1 MIINILQESYSLFF
15 DKMFVVLTILQIYK
29 KVAEF
34 AAFMQGLALS
44 FALILLEVVLFPE
57 FLLTLRCL
65 RSEVSL
71 PARTEND
78 VPAPEAP

>member
-15 DKMFVVLTILQIYK
+15 DKMLVVLTILQIYK
-29 KVAEF
+29 KGAEF

-71 PARTEND
+71 PARTEID
-78 VPAPEAP
+78 VPAPEAS